1 MEPMLVLVAGKG
13 EGRVWAAHPA
23 WTVWGQWQPCCLL
36 RQERNKNAAQELATL
51 LLSLP
56 APASVQ
62 QQSKSL
68 LASLHTSRSAYHSHK
83 VIRASSV
90 EVDVVALAG
99 EQVSWPFGR
108 SKGGAESGG
117 ERRALRSDPHSL

>member
-1 MEPMLVLVAGKG
+1 MEPTLVLVAGKG

-36 RQERNKNAAQELATL
+36 HQERNKNAAQELATL

-68 LASLHTSRSAYHSHK
+68 LASLHTSRSAYHSNK
-83 VIRASSV
+83 VIRGVSCQGGRGGTDGRASK
-90 EVDVVALAG
+90 LAFWMPARVSRSQAERG
-99 EQVSWPFGR
+99 E
-108 SKGGAESGG
+108 
-117 ERRALRSDPHSL
+117 H

>member
-1 MEPMLVLVAGKG
+1 MLHGLCGLVA
-13 EGRVWAAHPA
+13 
-23 WTVWGQWQPCCLL
+23 TLL
-36 RQERNKNAAQELATL
+36 LLHQERNKTAAQELATL

-83 VIRASSV
+83 VIGAPPV
-90 EVDVVALAG
+90 KVDVVGLTG
-99 EQVSWPFGR
+99 EQVRWPLGPQAGASRSQAGR
-108 SKGGAESGG
+108 GGRRG
-117 ERRALRSDPHSL
+117 EAHTASCFP

>member
-1 MEPMLVLVAGKG
+1 MEPWLVLVAGEGEG
-13 EGRVWAAHPA
+13 EGRVWSAHPA
-23 WTVWGQWQPCCLL
+23 WMVWGQWRPCCLL
-36 RQERNKNAAQELATL
+36 RQERNKSAAQELATL

-83 VIRASSV
+83 VIRGIFCQSGRDVTDRRASK
-90 EVDVVALAG
+90 LA
-99 EQVSWPFGR
+99 FGR
-108 SKGGAESGG
+108 QARVSRSQVGRG
-117 ERRALRSDPHSL
+117 ER

>member
-1 MEPMLVLVAGKG
+1 MFGFLQSMELTLPWGSRRE
-13 EGRVWAAHPA
+13 EGREQGVDSAFHMDVVGLVV
-23 WTVWGQWQPCCLL
+23 TLL
-36 RQERNKNAAQELATL
+36 SSHQERNKNAAQELATL

-83 VIRASSV
+83 VIV
-90 EVDVVALAG
+90 P
-99 EQVSWPFGR
+99 SWDAFC
-108 SKGGAESGG
+108 GGGSWGY
-117 ERRALRSDPHSL
+117 

>member
-1 MEPMLVLVAGKG
+1 MGSSSCMACVGS
-13 EGRVWAAHPA
+13 
-23 WTVWGQWQPCCLL
+23 WQPCCLL
-36 RQERNKNAAQELATL
+36 HQERNKTAAQELATL

-83 VIRASSV
+83 VIGGVFRQSGHGGTDRRASK
-90 EVDVVALAG
+90 LA
-99 EQVSWPFGR
+99 SWTASRGVT
-108 SKGGAESGG
+108 ESGG
-117 ERRALRSDPHSL
+117 ERRALRLDPHSLMFFLRNECHSE